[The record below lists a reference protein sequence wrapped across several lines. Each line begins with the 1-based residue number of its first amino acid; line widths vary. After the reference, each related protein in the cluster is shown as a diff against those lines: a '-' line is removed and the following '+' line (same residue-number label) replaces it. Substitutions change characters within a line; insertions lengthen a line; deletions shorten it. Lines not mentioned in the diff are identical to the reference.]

1 MKASSLFPRMSY
13 NFSYFIFVS
22 RMPTEAEDPEIKET
36 NNEIISVT
44 GDTEKERIGIDEDL
58 LEVETFTQE
67 EVNTYLSVYEGQ
79 FIWLIF
85 WFDFINLKLMT
96 DYL

>member
-1 MKASSLFPRMSY
+1 
-13 NFSYFIFVS
+13 
-22 RMPTEAEDPEIKET
+22 MPTEAENLEIKET
-36 NNEIISVT
+36 NDEIISVT

-79 FIWLIF
+79 FIWLNFFFLTLLI
-85 WFDFINLKLMT
+85 WNWRMITCDKL
-96 DYL
+96 LSLISKLVCL

>member
-1 MKASSLFPRMSY
+1 
-13 NFSYFIFVS
+13 
-22 RMPTEAEDPEIKET
+22 MPTEAEDPEIKET

>member
-1 MKASSLFPRMSY
+1 
-13 NFSYFIFVS
+13 
-22 RMPTEAEDPEIKET
+22 MPTKAENPEIKET
-36 NNEIISVT
+36 NDEITSGT
-44 GDTEKERIGIDEDL
+44 GDTEKEHIGIDEDL
-58 LEVETFTQE
+58 LEIETFTQE

-85 WFDFINLKLMT
+85 LFNFINLKLVN